1 MSYNSETIATVLPRI
16 NSTFFLPALQRE
28 FVWTEEQICQLFDSL
43 MRRYPISS
51 FLFWQVP
58 ADGDDDVEAYEFLHT
73 VKESRN
79 RALLA
84 RVHGNRDLTFVLD
97 GQQRLT
103 SLLVGLQGHY
113 HGRKAKS
120 GKGSKTHVMKKLH
133 LDLLHDGRIPDN
145 DGELYYHFEFFD
157 YVPVLSKSSY
167 WLEVGRILKAERE
180 GLKTLVERQIKA
192 IRDLRALPSQEA
204 AIVEHNLTRLHEAIW
219 SDEMISYHTETDPDH
234 ERILEIFIRANS
246 GGTELSKSD
255 LLLST
260 LTLHWGAEN
269 AREVI
274 NNFVDELN
282 NQLTRKNRL
291 NKDFVMKSCLVL
303 LNLPVAYRVS
313 SFTKG
318 TCARIKA
325 EWNEIR
331 EATRKAVDAANAFGI
346 DESTLTSA
354 NALIP
359 VAFYLYQH
367 PQLTLRGESAIEAAN
382 ASRVRVWL
390 LGALLNRVLGGSSD
404 SMLTR
409 LREALQTYYRP
420 NGDFPIAGLDEAVK
434 AAGRLAASSQDAVEN
449 VLSTTYGDDTCF
461 LALSLLYDDRNWGT
475 MPHSIDHL
483 FAQDE
488 FKKRTIPDHIKELR
502 DDFGNLALVIG
513 EENSGKKSRPLD
525 EWLGSRSPEYLKRHL
540 IPTDESLWDM
550 EKYENF
556 LIERRK
562 LLRARIQQVFSVG
575 GEIEARPRAAA
586 LS

>member
-1 MSYNSETIATVLPRI
+1 MSYKSETVAAVLPRI

-28 FVWTEEQICQLFDSL
+28 FVWTDEQICELFDSL

-58 ADGDDDVEAYEFLHT
+58 IDGRDDVEAYEFLRT

-79 RALLA
+79 RAQLA
-84 RVHGNRDLTFVLD
+84 RVHGSTDLTFVLD

-120 GKGSKTHVMKKLH
+120 GKGSKTHVMKKLY
-133 LDLLHDGRIPDN
+133 LDLLHDGRCPDK
-145 DGELYYHFEFFD
+145 DEELYYRFEFFD
-157 YVPVLSKSSY
+157 YVPVISKDSY
-167 WLEVGRILKAERE
+167 WLEVGRILKAKSD
-180 GLKTLVERQIKA
+180 GLKALVDRQITA

-204 AIVEHNLTRLHEAIW
+204 EIVEHNLARLFEAVW
-219 SDEMISYHTETDPDH
+219 SDEVISYHTETDPDH
-234 ERILEIFIRANS
+234 ERILEIFVRANS
-246 GGTELSKSD
+246 GGTKLSKSD
-255 LLLST
+255 LLLAT

-282 NQLTRKNRL
+282 NQLTRKNSL
-291 NKDFVMKSCLVL
+291 NKDFVMKCCLVL

-313 SFTKG
+313 SFTKE
-318 TCARIKA
+318 TCAKIKA
-325 EWNEIR
+325 EWEEIR
-331 EATRKAVDAANAFGI
+331 TAIRRAVDAANAFGI
-346 DESTLTSA
+346 DENTLTSA

-367 PQLTLRGESAIEAAN
+367 SDLTLRGESVVEVDN
-382 ASRVRVWL
+382 ATRVRVWL
-390 LGALLNRVLGGSSD
+390 LAALLNRVLGGSSD

-409 LREALQTYYRP
+409 LREALQTHYKP
-420 NGDFPIAGLDEAVK
+420 NGEFPVAGLDEAVR

-449 VLSTTYGDDTCF
+449 VLGTSYGEDTCF

-475 MPHSIDHL
+475 MDYSVDHL
-483 FAQDE
+483 FAQAE
-488 FKKRTIPDHIKELR
+488 FKRRTIPDNVKELR

-513 EENSGKKSRPLD
+513 DENSGKNQRPLD
-525 EWLGSRSPEYLKRHL
+525 EWLSTRSPEYLQRHL
-540 IPTDESLWDM
+540 IPSDRALWHIDQYES
-550 EKYENF
+550 F

-562 LLRARIQQVFSVG
+562 LLRARIQQVLRS
-575 GEIEARPRAAA
+575 ATDQR
-586 LS
+586 SNNC